1 MLGFRDILVKIH
13 KKLLT
18 AAYKSRFISKFAVT
32 WFRVLYKSGNMD

>member
-32 WFRVLYKSGNMD
+32 WFRAVQMADGMD